1 MASPASAPAAPA
13 SSGSSSAAVNAPS
26 EKRHFNPWLTL
37 VVVCV
42 AQFMVVLDATI
53 VNVAL
58 PSIQKG
64 LHFSRADLQWVINGY
79 TLLFGGFLL
88 LGGRA
93 ADLLG
98 RRRLFTAG
106 VTLFSLASA
115 VNAFA
120 QSSDVLIAGR
130 ALQGLGAA
138 LVSPAALSIL
148 TTTFTDPT
156 ERTKALG
163 VWSAIAAGGAA
174 VGLLMGGVL
183 TDLLSWRWVFIVNL
197 PVGVGALLAALR
209 YVPESRGPELR
220 KTFDLAGAFSVTAGL
235 VVAVFGI
242 VKAQQYG
249 WGSGRTLGT
258 LAVAAVLLGAFF
270 AIERRS
276 PAPLVRLS
284 ILRIRTLA
292 TANLSLLFVMS
303 GMMSMFYFASLYV
316 QQVLGYSPL
325 RAGLAFLPVTVCIG
339 VGAALAQSLIRRF
352 GARAIAVGG
361 LGLAAVGMA
370 LLLRTTVEGNY
381 PGQLLAG
388 LVPLAL
394 GMGLTFVPITLLATA
409 NVHGDDAGL
418 ASGLYNTAQQVGGAL
433 GLAVLSTLAASRT
446 SSLLGAGAGNSQHA
460 ALLGGFHLA
469 FGVAA
474 GLLALAALLLVAML
488 RRRHV
493 ATLDLDA
500 QPVLA

>member
-1 MASPASAPAAPA
+1 MASPAPA
-13 SSGSSSAAVNAPS
+13 SAALAPSSAASPL
-26 EKRHFNPWLTL
+26 KRRFNPWLTL
-37 VVVCV
+37 VIVCV

-53 VNVAL
+53 VNVAM

-98 RRRLFTAG
+98 RRRLFTIG

-120 QSSDVLIAGR
+120 QSSNVLVAGR

-138 LVSPAALSIL
+138 LVSPAALSII

-156 ERTKALG
+156 ERTRALG

-174 VGLLMGGVL
+174 VGLLMGGIL

-197 PVGVGALLAALR
+197 PVGIGALIAALR
-209 YVPESRGPELR
+209 YVPESRGPEVR

-235 VVAVFGI
+235 VVLVFGI
-242 VKAQQYG
+242 VKTEQYG
-249 WGSGRTLGT
+249 WGSPRTLGPIG
-258 LAVAAVLLGAFF
+258 LAAVLLGAFF
-270 AIERRS
+270 VIEQRS

-292 TANLSLLFVMS
+292 ASNLALLFVMS
-303 GMMSMFYFASLYV
+303 GMMSMFFFASLYV
-316 QQVLGYSPL
+316 QEVLGYSPL
-325 RAGLAFLPVTVCIG
+325 KAGLAFLPVTVGIG
-339 VGAALAQSLIRRF
+339 VGAGLAQPLIKRA

-361 LGLAAVGMA
+361 LGLATAGMA
-370 LLLRTTVEGNY
+370 LLLRTTVQGDY
-381 PGQLLAG
+381 PGQLLLG
-388 LVPLAL
+388 LMPLAI
-394 GMGLTFVPITLLATA
+394 GMGLVFVPITLLATA

-418 ASGLYNTAQQVGGAL
+418 ASGLYNTSQQVGGAL
-433 GLAVLSTLAASRT
+433 GLAILSTLAASRT
-446 SSLLGAGAGNSQHA
+446 SSLLSSHTAGGQPA
-460 ALLGGFHLA
+460 ALVSGYHLA
-469 FGVAA
+469 FGVGA
-474 GLLALAALLLVAML
+474 GLLAFAALLLIAML
-488 RRRHV
+488 RRHHV
-493 ATLDLDA
+493 ATLNDDA
-500 QPVLA
+500 RPVLA